1 MEDIFYC
8 GEEDFFEAE
17 EKNIKAFASGR
28 NKLWRIKT
36 RQEFVETLG
45 LDWNSY
51 YRANEGSWNSD
62 GKMEWLLGKPL
73 HEVMNSKE
81 DRERWNGMPR
91 ISGEM
96 EFNQNTKFYVLDHE
110 GADDNDPEGPWVI
123 WPYYDIV
130 YDYPV

>member
-8 GEEDFFEAE
+8 GEGDLSDAE
-17 EKNIKAFASGR
+17 ENQTKVFVNEPDKI
-28 NKLWRIKT
+28 WRIKT
-36 RQEFVETLG
+36 REEFLASLG
-45 LDWNSY
+45 PSWNSY
-51 YRANEGSWNSD
+51 RRNGDGSWNSD

-73 HEVMNSKE
+73 HEVMNTQE
-81 DRERWNGMPR
+81 DREHWKGMQR

-96 EFNQNTKFYVLDHE
+96 EFKQGTRLRVRYNEGLDSL
-110 GADDNDPEGPWVI
+110 DSWTI